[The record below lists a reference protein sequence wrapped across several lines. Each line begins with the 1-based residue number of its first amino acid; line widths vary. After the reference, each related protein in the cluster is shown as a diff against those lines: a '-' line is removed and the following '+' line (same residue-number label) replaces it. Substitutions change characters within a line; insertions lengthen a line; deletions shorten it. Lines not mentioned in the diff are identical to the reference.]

1 MKTLKLFEVFTL
13 VHIHSMSF
21 ELGRCTSLDEKFERI
36 AVNTPPPRL
45 SDDPVSHLSLRKTLK
60 DESKYSA
67 DLCDSLSHVSDKAII
82 SHSHDDD
89 EQKTMMRRFDNKGQ
103 FSMGPFGTAYV
114 SS

>member
-89 EQKTMMRRFDNKGQ
+89 EQKKSLCLDLRPRTF
-103 FSMGPFGTAYV
+103 
-114 SS
+114 